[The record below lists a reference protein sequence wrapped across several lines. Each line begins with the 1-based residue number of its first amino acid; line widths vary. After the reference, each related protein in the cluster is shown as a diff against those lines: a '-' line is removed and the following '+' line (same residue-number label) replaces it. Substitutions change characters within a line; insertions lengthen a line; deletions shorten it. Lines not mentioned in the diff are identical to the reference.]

1 MCKHEIK
8 EYSCKKVIDKVIKNA
23 VKLSQILHE
32 ENIRDRREVLGQCVA
47 EIKEIRREM
56 MEDYSISPKQVANCG
71 QEIDE
76 HCSDTKTQRQG
87 QTIHCL
93 MRLVSVLTP
102 SGGQVREGAGLYS
115 GRPRS

>member
-1 MCKHEIK
+1 MIAEDFKADGGLLRLCKHEIK

-56 MEDYSISPKQVANCG
+56 MEDYSISPKLVANCCG
-71 QEIDE
+71 QGD
-76 HCSDTKTQRQG
+76 
-87 QTIHCL
+87 
-93 MRLVSVLTP
+93 
-102 SGGQVREGAGLYS
+102 
-115 GRPRS
+115 

>member
-1 MCKHEIK
+1 M
-8 EYSCKKVIDKVIKNA
+8 KVIDKESKNA
-23 VKLSQILHE
+23 VSQILLCLE
-32 ENIRDRREVLGQCVA
+32 ENIRDGREVLA
-47 EIKEIRREM
+47 RN
-56 MEDYSISPKQVANCG
+56 EDYSISPKLVANCG